1 MRIRLASGAFLAIA
15 MAATVP
21 AAWGQPT
28 EMVNGVAL
36 PDAQR
41 TRVEFGMLL
50 TRMPPNV
57 ATVLALDPSLLS
69 NEAFMSSYPG
79 LASFAKA
86 HPEIQKNAGFY
97 LPPPERHERNERGEM
112 LEFSRDILTGL
123 AVFTGMSIA
132 ASILIW
138 LIRTVLDHRRWSRM
152 AKAQT
157 EFQSKMLDRFAGNS
171 ELMAYIQ
178 SPAGQKLLESSPINL
193 DPAPRSTGAPLG
205 RILWSLQVGCVLL
218 AAGIGLQV
226 ASGQIIVEAAQPLH
240 VLGVLLYVALGG
252 GFIVSAGASF
262 VISNRLG
269 LIDSARRVNSDVA

>member
-21 AAWGQPT
+21 AAWGQPV

-69 NEAFMSSYPG
+69 NEAFMSSSYPG

-86 HPEIQKNAGFY
+86 HPGDSRRMPGFTC
-97 LPPPERHERNERGEM
+97 LPERHERNERGEM

-138 LIRTVLDHRRWSRM
+138 LIRTVLDHRRWSRL

-157 EFQSKMLDRFAGNS
+157 EFQSKMLDRF
-171 ELMAYIQ
+171 
-178 SPAGQKLLESSPINL
+178 SPVI
-193 DPAPRSTGAPLG
+193 RS
-205 RILWSLQVGCVLL
+205 
-218 AAGIGLQV
+218 
-226 ASGQIIVEAAQPLH
+226 
-240 VLGVLLYVALGG
+240 
-252 GFIVSAGASF
+252 
-262 VISNRLG
+262 
-269 LIDSARRVNSDVA
+269 